1 MTKKVPSQSVV
12 TILSLAIVQ
21 KKKKVAM
28 YQSGYTK
35 KKKKKT
41 GSTIFDL

>member
-21 KKKKVAM
+21 KKKKW
-28 YQSGYTK
+28 QCTK
-35 KKKKKT
+35 VDILRKKKKT
-41 GSTIFDL
+41 GSNICDL